1 MKFVALSFPLPMDQL
16 FTYSVPAELYDAV
29 AVGKR
34 AVAPFGQR
42 MLTGF
47 IVEISDTPPFEDLS
61 KVKRLIKVLDRHPV
75 FDEKKLKFF
84 KWLSSFYMS
93 SLGEALKL
101 TDPYGTSVQ
110 SEKTVYSDRE
120 TIERFISHEKLKHT
134 SRYKVMELFLQK
146 ERYTLKQLQNLTGVK
161 GILTPLKKMEQEG
174 IVTIDEGLSKPRV
187 RTKTERFV
195 KLSKPLEEIYS
206 AIPEIERR
214 SPKQVTIL
222 LKLASF
228 RTREAPAAKL
238 LKVVAGSSSSLNGLV
253 DKGLIEI
260 YEKSVDRVYR
270 ETYTEEVKNFQLTD
284 AQVKVIDEVTPHI
297 IERSFKPFLLHG
309 VTGSGKTQVYIEL
322 IKKAISK
329 GESVLLLVPEISL
342 TPQMT
347 ARLVQNFGE
356 KVAVIH
362 SRVSPGERHDAWMRI
377 ASGTCRVVTGAR
389 SALFAPLKDIGLIII
404 DEEHDSSYKQEE
416 IPPKYH
422 ARDAAVVL
430 AKEMNCPVLMGSA
443 TPSLESMHNARSGK
457 YTLLELPERVDGAT
471 LPTINLINTTEMK
484 KKGEMENVFAK
495 PLLTKIDERIK
506 KGEGVILLQNRRGFA
521 TQVYCVECGHMEKC
535 DNCSV
540 GMIYHIKTNNMK
552 CHYCNLTKP
561 MPKACSQCGSRNVKL
576 FGTGTERVEDE
587 LAFYFPEA
595 RIERIDSDTISE
607 KGKLGDTLNKFRDG
621 EIDILVG
628 TQMVAKGLDFPRVTL
643 VGVISAEASLWMP
656 DFRAE
661 ERTFQ
666 MLTQVS
672 GRAGRSIL
680 PGEVVIQTY
689 DSNHPLLKFVLNSD
703 YHGFFS
709 RDLQSREFR
718 LYPPFA
724 NLCLAETKDKDPR
737 KASEALIDL
746 YKEMFNHNRTVTVL
760 PPAAAVIAKLKNE
773 FRFQMLIK
781 TSRKADPAASILRET
796 ISRALDAWKKTG
808 KHRDIRIVFD
818 MNPYSVV

>member
-1 MKFVALSFPLPMDQL
+1 MMYVQLSFPLPMDQL
-16 FTYSVPAELYDAV
+16 FTYSVPAELYDVV

-134 SRYKVMELFLQK
+134 TRYKVMELFLQK

-187 RTKTERFV
+187 RAKTERFV
-195 KLSKPLEEIYS
+195 KLAKPLEEIYS

-284 AQVKVIDEVTPHI
+284 AQVKVIDKVTPHI
-297 IERSFKPFLLHG
+297 VARSFKPFLLHG

-347 ARLVQNFGE
+347 TRLVQNFGE

-377 ASGTCRVVTGAR
+377 ASGTCKVVTGAR

-689 DSNHPLLKFVLNSD
+689 DSNHPLLKFVLNGD

-796 ISRALDAWKKTG
+796 ISRALDVWKKTG

>member
-1 MKFVALSFPLPMDQL
+1 MRFIQLAFPLPMDQE
-16 FTYSVPAELYDAV
+16 FTYSVPQNLYDEV
-29 AVGKR
+29 AIGKR

-47 IVEISDTPPFEDLS
+47 IVEITSEPPFEDLS
-61 KVKRLIKVLDRHPV
+61 KIKRIIKVLDENPV
-75 FDEKKLKFF
+75 FDPERLPFF
-84 KWLSSFYMS
+84 RWLASFYIS

-101 TDPYGTSVQ
+101 TDPYGTAVQ
-110 SEKTVYSDRE
+110 SQKFIYSDHA
-120 TIERFISHEKLKHT
+120 TIEKFISLEKNQKT
-134 SRYKVMELFLQK
+134 SRYRVMQLFLQK
-146 ERYTLKQLQNLTGVK
+146 DRYLLKQLQNLTGVK
-161 GILTPLKKMEQEG
+161 SILNTLKKMEQEG
-174 IVTIDEGLSKPRV
+174 IVTIGEGLSSPRV
-187 RTKTERFV
+187 RSKTERFV
-195 KLSKPLEEIYS
+195 KLIKPLDEVYA

-228 RTREAPAAKL
+228 KTKEAPTGKL
-238 LKVVAGSSSSLNGLV
+238 LKVVSGSDSSLKGLQ
-253 DKGLIEI
+253 DKGLVEI
-260 YEKSVDRVYR
+260 YDKNVERLYR
-270 ETYTEEVKNFQLTD
+270 ETYTEELKSFQLTE
-284 AQVKVIDEVTPHI
+284 AQVKVIDSVSPYIKKRE
-297 IERSFKPFLLHG
+297 FKPFLLHG

-322 IKKAISK
+322 IKQVLKK

-347 ARLVQNFGE
+347 ARLTKNFGD

-377 ASGTCRVVTGAR
+377 AAGKCSVVTGAR
-389 SALFAPLKDIGLIII
+389 SALFAPVKNLGLIVI
-404 DEEHDSSYKQEE
+404 DEEHDASYKQEE

-422 ARDAAVVL
+422 ARDAAVML
-430 AKEMNCPVLMGSA
+430 AKQMNCPVLMGSA
-443 TPSLESMHNARSGK
+443 TPSIESMFNAQKGK
-457 YTLLELPERVDGAT
+457 YTLLQLPERVDGAT
-471 LPTINLINTTEMK
+471 LPTITLVNTTEMK

-495 PLLTKIDERIK
+495 SLLTKIDERIK

-521 TQVYCVECGHMEKC
+521 TQVYCVECGQIEKC

-540 GMIYHIKTNNMK
+540 GMVYHIKSNNIK
-552 CHYCNLTKP
+552 CHYCNLVKP
-561 MPKACSQCGSRNVKL
+561 MPLACSRCGSKHLKL

-595 RIERIDSDTISE
+595 RIQRVDSDTIGE
-607 KGKLGDTLNKFRDG
+607 KGKLGETLNKFRDG
-621 EIDILVG
+621 EIDILIG

-666 MLTQVS
+666 LLTQVS
-672 GRAGRSIL
+672 GRAGRSVV
-680 PGEVVIQTY
+680 PGEVVIQTF
-689 DSNHPLLKFVLNSD
+689 DSNNPLLQFVLNND
-703 YHGFFS
+703 YLGFYN
-709 RDLQSREFR
+709 RDLQSRQFR

-724 NLCLAETKDKDPR
+724 NLCLAETRDKDAR
-737 KASEALIDL
+737 KASDALIDL
-746 YKEMFNHNRTVTVL
+746 YKEMFRLNRSVAVL
-760 PPAAAVIAKLKNE
+760 PPTTAVLAKLKNE

-781 TSRKADPAASILRET
+781 TDKKFDPAASALRET
-796 ISRALDAWKKTG
+796 ISKAYNIVKKSG

-818 MNPYSVV
+818 MNPYSIV

>member
-1 MKFVALSFPLPMDQL
+1 MRFIQLSFPLPVDQL
-16 FTYSVPAELYDAV
+16 FTYSVPVNLYDEV

-47 IVEISDTPPFEDLS
+47 IVEMSDTPPFEDLS
-61 KVKRLIKVLDRHPV
+61 KIKKIVKVLDKHPV
-75 FDEKKLKFF
+75 FDERKLRFF
-84 KWLSSFYMS
+84 KWLSSYYMS

-110 SEKTVYSDRE
+110 SEKSVYSDRE
-120 TIERFISHEKLKHT
+120 TIERFISLEKSRNT
-134 SRYKVMELFLQK
+134 TRYKVMELFLQK
-146 ERYTLKQLQNLTGVK
+146 DKYTLKQLQNLTGVK
-161 GILTPLKKMEQEG
+161 SILTPLKKMEQEG
-174 IVTIDEGLSKPRV
+174 ILTIGDGLSKPRV

-195 KLSKPLEEIYS
+195 KLAKPLEEIYS

-238 LKVVAGSSSSLNGLV
+238 LKVVTGSSSSLNGLA

-389 SALFAPLKDIGLIII
+389 SALFAPLKDIGLLII

-689 DSNHPLLKFVLNSD
+689 DSNHPLLKFVLNGD

-746 YKEMFNHNRTVTVL
+746 YKEMFNHNRAVTVL

-781 TSRKADPAASILRET
+781 TSRKSDPSASILRDT